1 MDNTPHQSSSNSKRQ
16 TPALILKGLGYLI
29 IFLLVL
35 VLMFIIGVFIG
46 YVLLGGEPV
55 ADLFDV
61 DMWATI
67 IKVILN

>member
-1 MDNTPHQSSSNSKRQ
+1 MEKTPHQSSSNNKKQ
-16 TPALILKGLGYLI
+16 TPVLILKALGYLI

-46 YVLLGGEPV
+46 YVLFGGEPID
-55 ADLFDV
+55 DLFDL

>member
-1 MDNTPHQSSSNSKRQ
+1 MEKTPKQSSSKSQ
-16 TPALILKGLGYLI
+16 VPSLILKGLGYLV

-35 VLMFIIGVFIG
+35 VLMFIVGVFIG
-46 YVLLGGEPV
+46 YVLVGGEPI